1 MSSWDCEACMCACP
15 APSTQCM
22 IDRGMT
28 CRCDYN
34 KAHRAVPNLQP
45 RDREIFQRPTVFP
58 VPSRFPAVRSV
69 TTLAIR
75 WAPALGPRP
84 TSNSAAQSPSI
95 RRFPEIGVLKVM

>member
-1 MSSWDCEACMCACP
+1 MYACP

-45 RDREIFQRPTVFP
+45 RDREIFRRPTVFP

-69 TTLAIR
+69 T
-75 WAPALGPRP
+75 RP
-84 TSNSAAQSPSI
+84 GNPPGSCPW
-95 RRFPEIGVLKVM
+95 PPPDE